1 MSQQALKAVITALQQ
16 DTELLTELS
25 KILQQQYV
33 LMSLRQ
39 SEQLEQL
46 NLQAHQLLA
55 QLQQNATQRQDAMQQ
70 LQLPLTE
77 QGIQTLLAMLPEK
90 VRTASK
96 QLFDTVQQ
104 RTQICQQ
111 LNQKNGELLA
121 YQRSLMQ
128 KLLGLHDKTQYPQLQ
143 LGQP

>member
-1 MSQQALKAVITALQQ
+1 MSQQALKAVITGLQQ

-25 KILQQQYV
+25 KVLQQQYV

-46 NLQAHQLLA
+46 NQQAHQLLA

-70 LQLPLTE
+70 LQLPLTD

-121 YQRSLMQ
+121 YQRGLMQ

>member
-1 MSQQALKAVITALQQ
+1 MSPQAFKVVITGLQQ

-25 KILQQQYV
+25 TVLQQQYV

-46 NLQAHQLLA
+46 NQQAHQLLA
-55 QLQQNATQRQDAMQQ
+55 QLQQNASKRQHAMQQ
-70 LQLPLTE
+70 LQLPLTV
-77 QGIQTLLAMLPEK
+77 QGMQTLLTMLPEK
-90 VRTASK
+90 ARIASQ

-104 RTQICQQ
+104 HTRMCQQ

-121 YQRSLMQ
+121 YQRGLMQ

>member
-55 QLQQNATQRQDAMQQ
+55 QLQKNATQRQEAMQQ
-70 LQLPLTE
+70 LQLPLTD

-90 VRTASK
+90 VRAASK
-96 QLFDTVQQ
+96 QLFETVQQ

>member
-1 MSQQALKAVITALQQ
+1 MSQQALKAVITGLQQ

-25 KILQQQYV
+25 KVLQQQYI

-46 NLQAHQLLA
+46 NQQAHQLLA

-70 LQLPLTE
+70 LQLPLTD

>member
-1 MSQQALKAVITALQQ
+1 MSQQALKAVITGLQQ
-16 DTELLTELS
+16 DIELLTELS
-25 KILQQQYV
+25 KVLQQQYV

-55 QLQQNATQRQDAMQQ
+55 QLQKNATQRQEAMQQ
-70 LQLPLTE
+70 LQLPLTD

-90 VRTASK
+90 VRAASK

>member
-55 QLQQNATQRQDAMQQ
+55 QLQKNATQRQEAMQQ
-70 LQLPLTE
+70 LQLPLTD

-90 VRTASK
+90 VRAASK

>member
-1 MSQQALKAVITALQQ
+1 MSQQALKVVIAGLQQ

-25 KILQQQYV
+25 KVLQQQYV

-39 SEQLEQL
+39 SEQLEQT
-46 NLQAHQLLA
+46 NQQARQLLE
-55 QLQQNATQRQDAMQQ
+55 QLQQNATQRQDAMLQ
-70 LQLPLTE
+70 LQLPLTDL
-77 QGIQTLLAMLPEK
+77 GIQTLLAMLLEK
-90 VRTASK
+90 ARVASK

-104 RTQICQQ
+104 HTQICQQ

-121 YQRSLMQ
+121 YQRNLMQ

>member
-46 NLQAHQLLA
+46 NLQAHQLLS

>member
-1 MSQQALKAVITALQQ
+1 MSPQAFKVVITGLQQ

-25 KILQQQYV
+25 TVLQQQYV

-46 NLQAHQLLA
+46 NQQAHQLLA
-55 QLQQNATQRQDAMQQ
+55 QLQQNASKRQHAMQQ
-70 LQLPLTE
+70 LQLPLTV
-77 QGIQTLLAMLPEK
+77 QGMQTLLTMLPEK
-90 VRTASK
+90 ARIASQ

-104 RTQICQQ
+104 HTRLCQQ

-121 YQRSLMQ
+121 YQRGLMQ